1 MCQCPPGVRIRYRSR
16 LSGPLLDRVDLQVD
30 VVAVRSAALF
40 GTEPAE
46 SSATVAA
53 RVARAR
59 QAAAG
64 RWAPHARSNG
74 EVPAAVLRGRRF
86 RLPRAV
92 LQPLATAM
100 DRGQLSA
107 RGLDRTTRVA
117 WTVADLDGRDR
128 PGVDDVNEALEMR
141 SRRGR

>member
-1 MCQCPPGVRIRYRSR
+1 VLNPVPWLKSTVESASTCIR
-16 LSGPLLDRVDLQVD
+16 
-30 VVAVRSAALF
+30 
-40 GTEPAE
+40 
-46 SSATVAA
+46 
-53 RVARAR
+53 
-59 QAAAG
+59 
-64 RWAPHARSNG
+64 ARSNG
-74 EVPAAVLRGRRF
+74 EVPATVLRGRRF
-86 RLPRAV
+86 RLPRHV